1 MADITVVAASVI
13 QNTGAAD
20 TGTAGEAI
28 VQGQSLYLKAADSKL
43 WKADNN
49 AALPEAAVV
58 KGIALNC
65 ASPGQP
71 VKHAKG
77 GQLVPGATLVKG
89 TIYVLSAT
97 AGGICPAADL
107 ASGNRVSIIGVAS
120 SAANLELGISNTGI
134 VI

>member
-1 MADITVVAASVI
+1 MADITVTASSVV

-20 TGTAGEAI
+20 TGNAGETI
-28 VQGQSLYLKAADSKL
+28 VQGQAVYLKAADSKL

-49 AALPEAAVV
+49 VTAAEAVV
-58 KGIALNC
+58 KGISLNC

-71 VKHAKG
+71 VKYAKG
-77 GQLVPGATLVKG
+77 GQIVPGATLVKG

-107 ASGNRVSIIGVAS
+107 ASTNRVSILGVAS
-120 SAANLELGISNTGI
+120 SAANLELSINNTGI